1 MNKIHTCKF
10 CGKTFDSGRKLGG
23 HVVSCKMNPNSKK
36 TIENKVSTRK
46 KNAQFN
52 EHEIICPICGKK
64 FILTLS
70 KKVFESGNYTHTC
83 SRHCASVLTAKNTN
97 IKEKNNNISKGLSKF
112 YDPIKQ
118 KRYCAECGKEID
130 VKLRNKSKFCC
141 EDCKN
146 IHRHNAIS
154 NAVKGKTGGYRVMS
168 GNKHHKSGK
177 YNNIYFD
184 SSWELAFYVYHKDH
198 NMYIERCKE
207 IRTYIFENKQFK
219 YYPDFIT
226 DNGIIEI
233 KGYITKRT
241 EAKHEQNKDIIVLY
255 HNDIEPY
262 LKYMIEKYGNNFWEV
277 FYE

>member
-1 MNKIHTCKF
+1 MNI
-10 CGKTFDSGRKLGG
+10 
-23 HVVSCKMNPNSKK
+23 SKHAY
-36 TIENKVSTRK
+36 ENH
-46 KNAQFN
+46 Q
-52 EHEIICPICGKK
+52 
-64 FILTLS
+64 
-70 KKVFESGNYTHTC
+70 YTKTC
-83 SRHCASVLTAKNTN
+83 SRSCAAVLTARNTN
-97 IKEKNNNISKGLSKF
+97 IKEKNANISNGLSKF
-112 YDPIKQ
+112 YNPIKR
-118 KRYCAECGKEID
+118 KRYCAECGKEINTE
-130 VKLRNKSKFCC
+130 LRNTSKFCC

-146 IHRHNAIS
+146 IHRHTAIS

-177 YNNIYFD
+177 YDNIYFD

-198 NMYIERCKE
+198 DMYIERCKE

-241 EAKHEQNKDIIVLY
+241 EAKREQNKDIIVLY

>member
-1 MNKIHTCKF
+1 MSSTHICKY
-10 CGKTFDSGRKLGG
+10 CGKQFDTGRKLGG
-23 HVVSCKMNPNSKK
+23 HVVSCKMNPNSQKYTKAKGATK
-36 TIENKVSTRK
+36 TNNVQYKDY
-46 KNAQFN
+46 
-52 EHEIICPICGKK
+52 EIICPICGKH
-64 FILTLS
+64 FILNIS
-70 KKVFESGNYTHTC
+70 KHAYENHQYTKTC
-83 SRHCASVLTAKNTN
+83 SRSCAAVLTARNTN
-97 IKEKNNNISKGLSKF
+97 IKEKNANISNGLSKF
-112 YDPIKQ
+112 YNPIKR
-118 KRYCAECGKEID
+118 KRYCAECGKEINTE
-130 VKLRNKSKFCC
+130 LRNTSKFCC

-177 YNNIYFD
+177 YDNIYFD

-198 NMYIERCKE
+198 NLYIERCKE

-262 LKYMIEKYGNNFWEV
+262 LKYMIKKYGNNFWEV